1 MRGKLSTKV
10 GMRLIAAVL
19 FDLGGTL
26 FGYERRSEMRR
37 PAARALERM
46 GLSADDPSV
55 LAARRT
61 ASEQVEREY
70 ASRSFFLHRDLF
82 RDRVAR
88 TAALLSVTAP
98 TEILD
103 LFDVENRQAI
113 IDNLIPREDA
123 RRTLE
128 GLRQRNVY
136 VSVVSNADDDYL
148 EDLLANHGFDA
159 LVDDWTSSETA
170 KSCKPDPLIY
180 EHALSLAGSQAAE
193 TLFVGDSLEH
203 DIAGAHAVGMRT
215 ALIGERG
222 TVAPLS
228 HGLDAPVDA
237 DFTIRDLAEVLAIVD
252 RLNGSR

>member
-1 MRGKLSTKV
+1 M
-10 GMRLIAAVL
+10 IAAVL

-26 FGYERRSEMRR
+26 FGYERRSEMHR

-46 GLSADDPSV
+46 GLASDDPAV
-55 LAARRT
+55 IEARRT

-82 RDRVAR
+82 RDRVSRA
-88 TAALLSVTAP
+88 AALLGVTAP

-103 LFDVENRQAI
+103 RFDVENRQAI
-113 IDNLIPREDA
+113 VDNLIPRADA

-148 EDLLANHGFDA
+148 GALLAHHGFDA
-159 LVDDWTSSETA
+159 LLDDWTSSETA
-170 KSCKPDPLIY
+170 RSCKPDPLIY
-180 EHALSLAGSQAAE
+180 EHALRLAGSRAAE

-203 DIAGAHAVGMRT
+203 DIAGAHAAGMRT
-215 ALIGERG
+215 VLIGEPG
-222 TVAPLS
+222 TIAPLS

-237 DFTIRDLAEVLAIVD
+237 DFTIRDLADVLTIVD
-252 RLNGSR
+252 RLNGSL